1 MNPKSQSLIQALN
14 DEERKHIASW
24 AIKTSRTEE
33 WTGAQVL
40 RLLSI
45 PDHDQRFGRENLLR
59 QASEEL
65 NHARMYAAFSQ
76 QFKDAHWLA
85 EYAKR
90 SQNFTAS
97 SFTAILRNLDANPL
111 LSPLA
116 RISFLTGIFFL
127 DLAGLMTVNVY
138 EESPFEE
145 LQEIAL
151 QIRADEGRHVHDGRE
166 WLMQNVAEVEGGKV
180 RLAESVNALLPQID
194 NFFGGDESPVQSTLR
209 KAGIRSVPNKQ
220 LKEKFRQKITALL
233 HLEG

>member
-1 MNPKSQSLIQALN
+1 MNSQTLIEQLS
-14 DEERKHIASW
+14 DEERRHVASW

-40 RLLSI
+40 RLLSL
-45 PDHDQRFGRENLLR
+45 PDHEQRFGRDNLLR

-65 NHARMYAAFSQ
+65 THARMYAAFAQ
-76 QFKDAHWLA
+76 QFQPAQWLV
-85 EYAKR
+85 EYAQR
-90 SQNFTAS
+90 SQNFSGA
-97 SFTAILRNLDANPL
+97 SFTAILRSLDATAL
-111 LSPLA
+111 LTPIS

-166 WLMQNVAEVEGGKV
+166 WLMQTAAEAPNGK
-180 RLAESVNALLPQID
+180 RLLQEAVQALLPQID
-194 NFFGGDESPVQSTLR
+194 TFFGGDDSPVQRTLR
-209 KAGIRSVPNKQ
+209 KAGIRSVANGQ
-220 LKEKFRQKITALL
+220 LKDKFRQKITALL
-233 HLEG
+233 HLND